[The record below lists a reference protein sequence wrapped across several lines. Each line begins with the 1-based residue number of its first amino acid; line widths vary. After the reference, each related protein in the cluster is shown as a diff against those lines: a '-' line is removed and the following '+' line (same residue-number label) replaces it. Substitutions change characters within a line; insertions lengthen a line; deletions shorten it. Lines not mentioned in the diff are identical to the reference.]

1 MELALE
7 PEPEPERQPDPG
19 PAGQPRR
26 VSWQWAP
33 GAEPEHRAWEWRYFA
48 PSPLP
53 ADASELRACRED
65 VYFPASSTAGLKLR
79 RGKGKLEVKLCHE
92 TCAIAGRGQAECWSK
107 QLSGGCTSARGAI
120 DPQACAVA
128 VGLPEAELFDPAPL
142 PVRVLCRKDRV
153 HTAHGERT
161 DCLLLAFAADREAGG
176 DEEPPIL
183 VERWTTVSVEIGSLP
198 RLAEVVQ
205 QTELPAGGV
214 VGGYPAM
221 VVDFG
226 RRALGLMHQPEPEP

>member
-7 PEPEPERQPDPG
+7 PEPEPERQPDSG

-26 VSWQWAP
+26 VSWQWEP
-33 GAEPEHRAWEWRYFA
+33 GAEPEHGAWEWRYFA

-53 ADASELRACRED
+53 ADASELRGCRED

-107 QLSGGCTSARGAI
+107 QLSGGCTSARGGI

-128 VGLPEAELFDPAPL
+128 LCCRCVVASCVV
-142 PVRVLCRKDRV
+142 VRC
-153 HTAHGERT
+153 
-161 DCLLLAFAADREAGG
+161 
-176 DEEPPIL
+176 
-183 VERWTTVSVEIGSLP
+183 
-198 RLAEVVQ
+198 
-205 QTELPAGGV
+205 
-214 VGGYPAM
+214 
-221 VVDFG
+221 
-226 RRALGLMHQPEPEP
+226 RRALSSGDSRTRERVRWRVR